1 MKKKYIL
8 LVPVGGLANRM
19 KATDSAIK
27 LSQKTNS
34 ELHIIWFKD
43 RGLNCRFDQLFEPID
58 LPNVKVTEAT
68 WSDYL
73 LYDRPRQKNIF
84 IPRLFQKATFD
95 NCIYEKQ
102 ALHLFYE
109 NFDFYDW
116 AKNRKVYIA
125 SFVYF
130 YSPEDEND
138 RFSVFRPL
146 ASILQEI
153 DTRCSLF
160 GTNTVGVHIR
170 RTDNALSIAQSPTR
184 LFIERMKKEIE
195 QNGDTTFC
203 LASDSEED
211 KRSIVNRFGN
221 RVFTSVHKA
230 DRNSLEGM
238 QEALVELYLLSRTRH
253 VLGSVHSSFSETAAQ
268 IGKISY
274 ELLRDVRPD
283 K

>member
-19 KATDSAIK
+19 KAIDSAIK
-27 LSQKTNS
+27 LSRKTNS

-58 LPNVKVTEAT
+58 LPNVKITEAT

-84 IPRLFQKATFD
+84 IPSLFQKATFD

-170 RTDNALSIAQSPTR
+170 RTDNTLSIAQSPTR
-184 LFIERMKKEIE
+184 L
-195 QNGDTTFC
+195 
-203 LASDSEED
+203 L
-211 KRSIVNRFGN
+211 NRFGN

-238 QEALVELYLLSRTRH
+238 QEALVELYLLSHTRH

-268 IGKISY
+268 IGKIPY
-274 ELLRDVRPD
+274 ELLRDVHPD

>member
-1 MKKKYIL
+1 MKKRYIL

-19 KATDSAIK
+19 KAIDSAIK
-27 LSQKTNS
+27 LSRKANS

-84 IPRLFQKATFD
+84 IPSLFQKATFD

-146 ASILQEI
+146 ASIV
-153 DTRCSLF
+153 DT
-160 GTNTVGVHIR
+160 N
-170 RTDNALSIAQSPTR
+170 
-184 LFIERMKKEIE
+184 
-195 QNGDTTFC
+195 
-203 LASDSEED
+203 
-211 KRSIVNRFGN
+211 
-221 RVFTSVHKA
+221 
-230 DRNSLEGM
+230 
-238 QEALVELYLLSRTRH
+238 
-253 VLGSVHSSFSETAAQ
+253 
-268 IGKISY
+268 
-274 ELLRDVRPD
+274 
-283 K
+283 

>member
-19 KATDSAIK
+19 KAIDSAIK
-27 LSQKTNS
+27 LSRKTNS

-58 LPNVKVTEAT
+58 LPNVKITEAT

-84 IPRLFQKATFD
+84 IPSLFQKATFD

-130 YSPEDEND
+130 YSPEDE
-138 RFSVFRPL
+138 RPL
-146 ASILQEI
+146 LCFSSSRFHLARNRYPLFPLRNKYSGCPHSPDRQYSIYRTKSYPFIYRAYEKRNR
-153 DTRCSLF
+153 TE
-160 GTNTVGVHIR
+160 R
-170 RTDNALSIAQSPTR
+170 RHDILPCLRLRGGPNAR
-184 LFIERMKKEIE
+184 L
-195 QNGDTTFC
+195 
-203 LASDSEED
+203 
-211 KRSIVNRFGN
+211 
-221 RVFTSVHKA
+221 
-230 DRNSLEGM
+230 
-238 QEALVELYLLSRTRH
+238 
-253 VLGSVHSSFSETAAQ
+253 
-268 IGKISY
+268 
-274 ELLRDVRPD
+274 
-283 K
+283 

>member
-1 MKKKYIL
+1 MKKRYIL

-19 KATDSAIK
+19 KAIDSAIK
-27 LSQKTNS
+27 LSRKTNS

-184 LFIERMKKEIE
+184 LFIESIKKEKE
-195 QNGDTTFC
+195 Q
-203 LASDSEED
+203 
-211 KRSIVNRFGN
+211 K
-221 RVFTSVHKA
+221 
-230 DRNSLEGM
+230 
-238 QEALVELYLLSRTRH
+238 
-253 VLGSVHSSFSETAAQ
+253 SETT
-268 IGKISY
+268 I
-274 ELLRDVRPD
+274 
-283 K
+283 